1 MKRIG
6 AILLA
11 TLLLAGCGGGKA
23 PGTEEP
29 VIEAGPT
36 MEPTAEPTA
45 PAATSDS
52 LYVQPVE
59 DLPDGFILGADVST
73 LLAEEQ
79 SGVVYKGF
87 DGQPRDMLQTLAENG
102 VNCVRVRVWVDPFDK
117 DGNGYGGGNCT
128 AKTAAEIGARAA
140 KYGMKLLVDFHYS
153 DFWADPGKQQSP
165 KAWTGL
171 SVEEKAEK
179 IKAHTAESLQLIRD
193 AGADVGMVQIGNETT
208 KGICGETSAPKM
220 CALYQAG
227 AEAVRSFDPNV
238 LIAVHFTNPE
248 AGNYS
253 KLAYMLGS
261 NGVDYD
267 VFASSYYPYWHGTLD
282 NLREQLSAVAEKY
295 HKKVMVA
302 ETQWAYT
309 ARDGDD
315 SPNTIGEELKYD
327 KPYPFTVQGQSRE
340 IRDVVAA
347 VASIDGGMGV
357 FYWEAGWIPVP
368 GASRADRSP
377 LWEQYGSGWASS
389 YAAEYDP
396 NDAGKYYGGSAC
408 DNQALFDFE
417 GTPLES
423 LKTFALLRTGNQVT
437 PVADALDSA
446 VVTVR
451 VGERFAL
458 PESVPAIFSDG
469 SRAETAVTWDEGEAA
484 RVSTDRVAQFVV
496 HGSGDGKPALCYVN
510 VVEANYLENYSFED
524 EDRSVWVITPLAA
537 EPQAD
542 FQVKATDAYSGEV
555 ALHFWNGT
563 AVEWKCEQTVTDL
576 PEGNWRVSVRGQG
589 GDTGADADIHL
600 YVISD
605 GQTYT
610 APMTF
615 TGWVDWHEAVIEHI
629 PCASGEITVGVYVR
643 CQGGGWGTFDDFLLN
658 PEK

>member
-11 TLLLAGCGGGKA
+11 AGLLIGCAGGAKE
-23 PGTEEP
+23 GTE
-29 VIEAGPT
+29 VQKKN
-36 MEPTAEPTA
+36 
-45 PAATSDS
+45 AAVASDS
-52 LYVQPVE
+52 LYVQKVE
-59 DLPDGFILGADVST
+59 GLKDDFILGADVST
-73 LLAEEQ
+73 LLSEEA
-79 SGVVYKGF
+79 SGVIYKGF
-87 DGQPRDMLQTLAENG
+87 HGREQDMLLTLAQSGLNY
-102 VNCVRVRVWVDPFDK
+102 VRVRVWVDPFDAN
-117 DGNGYGGGNCT
+117 GNGYGGGSCT

-140 KYGMKLLVDFHYS
+140 QYGLKLLVDFHYS
-153 DFWADPGKQQSP
+153 DFWADPGKQQAP
-165 KAWTGL
+165 KAWAGL
-171 SVEEKAEK
+171 PIDEKAEK
-179 IKAHTAESLQLIRD
+179 VRAYTALSLETIRA
-193 AGADVGMVQIGNETT
+193 AGADIGMVQIGNETT
-208 KGICGETSAPKM
+208 KGICGETAVPKM
-220 CALYQAG
+220 CAIYQAG
-227 AEAVRSFDPNV
+227 AEAVRAFDPGI
-238 LIAVHFTNPE
+238 LIAVHFTDPE

-253 KLAYMLGS
+253 KLAYMLAS

-340 IRDVVAA
+340 IRDVVST
-347 VASIDGGMGV
+347 VASVDGGMGV

-368 GASRADRSP
+368 GTSRADRSP
-377 LWEQYGSGWASS
+377 LWEKYGSGWASS

-396 NDAGKYYGGSAC
+396 DDAGKYYGGSAC

-423 LKTFALLRTGNQVT
+423 LKTFALLRTGNAAA
-437 PVADALDSA
+437 PMADALDSA

-451 VGERFAL
+451 VGESLAL
-458 PESVPAIFSDG
+458 PETVPAIFTDG
-469 SRAETAVTWDEGEAA
+469 SRSETPVAWDAGEAA
-484 RVSTDRVAQFVV
+484 LVRTDRLGQFVI
-496 HGSGDGKPALCYVN
+496 HGTGDGKPALCYVN

-524 EDRSVWVITPLAA
+524 EDRSMWVITPFGS

-542 FQVKATDAYSGEV
+542 FQVKAADACSGEV
-555 ALHFWNGT
+555 SLHFWNGA
-563 AVEWKCEQTVTDL
+563 AVEWQCEQTVTDL
-576 PEGNWRVSVRGQG
+576 PEGSWRVSVQGQG
-589 GDTGADADIHL
+589 GDTGGDADIHL

-610 APMTF
+610 APMAF
-615 TGWVDWHEAVIEHI
+615 TGWADWHEAVIEHV
-629 PCASGEITVGVYVR
+629 PCASGTLTVGVYVR
-643 CQGGGWGTFDDFLLN
+643 CRGGGWGTFDDFLLN